1 MKGTKQD
8 EEEFEMLLGE
18 IPRATSAPP
27 HLEEL
32 HRVNNKSPKGEK
44 SGSCST
50 NACKSSIPETYEDF
64 YQDYQEVK
72 NMSQSH
78 AGSKIASHSHTP
90 NNPLKSFYSNLP
102 MDSCG
107 RVDSPQLQEVQRSP
121 SQAILRQQNKMEQV
135 EELSTL
141 TMHHNRVALP
151 AQQFFPDHQSLASA
165 FANLNFEKN
174 NVIEQA
180 IQEPV
185 GNGGGF
191 GNGLVDD
198 GQGPSQSGVAY
209 SGLNVT
215 GMPVSEPFTHTLNS
229 PGSKATVP
237 ASVGIHGIK
246 YPIHFANNNGNAG
259 EIDMLLKHNTYGAVA
274 SGNSSVGSFY
284 DASGV
289 LLDPDCRRQFPLY
302 SSGGPP
308 VRPYQ
313 VLPSST
319 SSGTE
324 VGSSVLGLQQQYF
337 SDPHFGSYLQ
347 PPCSP
352 VSALQQMNPMY
363 LTWQQIEDERRNRM
377 HQQYILLQQA
387 QALSGLPNPVLSTIA
402 GNGSN
407 LGLRP
412 QGPMTNF
419 QQLEQPH
426 GIHQSGTA
434 TAEGDCA
441 GPIPGMT
448 GTLTHNYPE
457 FPLQSGN
464 ISRYNSHCFCGSGE
478 SCPFSNCQM
487 QPVASTRMSQPGSL
501 SLKDPRMVAI
511 LDQQEKPNFPE
522 RILTRN
528 GSRGV
533 NSVTTINSSSP
544 GGRKKDLLSNGHG
557 SARPYL
563 NGQYPSSSFSGP
575 FQLDN
580 RANSKGVP
588 SRITEHELSS
598 NVLPNPQQ
606 QQAKY
611 SSLEEVEGRI
621 YLIAKDQHGCRFL
634 QKKFEEGSLEDVQKI
649 FVEIID
655 HIIELMTDPFGNYLV
670 QKLLEVCTE
679 EQKMQILLA
688 VTRKPG
694 ELVNISLN
702 MHGTRAVQK
711 LIETLK
717 TPEQISLVIAAL
729 EPGVVTLIKDLN
741 GNHVVQRC
749 LQRLTNEDNQ
759 FLFDAAAKHC
769 VEIATH
775 RHGCCVLQRCVD
787 HSSGAQRDCL
797 VAEIAANGFRLSQDP
812 FGNYVVQYIL
822 DFDIPWATGK
832 VITQLEG
839 NYVFLSMQK
848 FGSNVVEKCLKLCKE
863 EHRVTIVKELLSSSR
878 LGQLLQD
885 PYGNYVV
892 QSALAVSKGAIH
904 AALVEAIRPHV
915 PALRSSPFGKRILSR
930 TNLKK

>member
-8 EEEFEMLLGE
+8 DEEFEMLLGE

-27 HLEEL
+27 HLEEV
-32 HRVNNKSPKGEK
+32 HRVNSKSPKGEK

-50 NACKSSIPETYEDF
+50 NACNSSIPETCEDF
-64 YQDYQEVK
+64 YQDYLGVK
-72 NMSQSH
+72 TMSQSP
-78 AGSKIASHSHTP
+78 AGGKIATHSHTSNHP
-90 NNPLKSFYSNLP
+90 RTSFYSSLS
-102 MDSCG
+102 MDGCRTVGSPL
-107 RVDSPQLQEVQRSP
+107 SPQLQEVQRSP
-121 SQAILRQQNKMEQV
+121 SQAIIHQQNKMEQV
-135 EELSTL
+135 EDPSTL
-141 TMHHNRVALP
+141 TMHHNGVTLP
-151 AQQFFPDHQSLASA
+151 SQQFFPDHQSLASA
-165 FANLNFEKN
+165 FANLNFDESN
-174 NVIEQA
+174 AIEQA

-191 GNGLVDD
+191 GNGLVDV

-209 SGLNVT
+209 SGLDVM
-215 GMPVSEPFTHTLNS
+215 GIPVSEPFTYTLNP

-246 YPIHFANNNGNAG
+246 YPVHFADNNGNGG
-259 EIDMLLKHNTYGAVA
+259 EFDMLLKHNTYGAVA
-274 SGNSSVGSFY
+274 SGNNSVGSFY

-289 LLDPDCRRQFPLY
+289 LLDPDCRRQFPL
-302 SSGGPP
+302 P

-319 SSGTE
+319 TSGTE
-324 VGSSVLGLQQQYF
+324 VGSSVLGLQQQYI

-347 PPCSP
+347 PQCPP
-352 VSALQQMNPMY
+352 VSALQQINPMY

-377 HQQYILLQQA
+377 HQQYIFLQQA
-387 QALSGLPNPVLSTIA
+387 QALSGHPNPVLSTIA
-402 GNGSN
+402 GNGTN
-407 LGLRP
+407 MGLRP
-412 QGPMTNF
+412 QGPVTNF

-426 GIHQSGTA
+426 NIHQSGAA
-434 TAEGDCA
+434 TIAEGDCA
-441 GPIPGMT
+441 SPVRGMT
-448 GTLTHNYPE
+448 GTLTLNYSE

-478 SCPFSNCQM
+478 NCPFSNCQM
-487 QPVASTRMSQPGSL
+487 QPAASTRMSQPGSF

-533 NSVTTINSSSP
+533 NSLTTINPASP

-557 SARPYL
+557 NARTYL
-563 NGQYPSSSFSGP
+563 NGQYSSSSFSGS

-588 SRITEHELSS
+588 SRIAEHELAS
-598 NVLPNPQQ
+598 NVLSNPQQ

-670 QKLLEVCTE
+670 QKLLEVCIE
-679 EQKMQILLA
+679 EQKMQILLT

-711 LIETLK
+711 LIETLR

-749 LQRLTNEDNQ
+749 LQRLTNEENQ

-863 EHRVTIVKELLSSSR
+863 EHRVTIIKELLNSTR

-892 QSALAVSKGAIH
+892 QSALAVSKGTIH
-904 AALVEAIRPHV
+904 TDLVEAIRPHV